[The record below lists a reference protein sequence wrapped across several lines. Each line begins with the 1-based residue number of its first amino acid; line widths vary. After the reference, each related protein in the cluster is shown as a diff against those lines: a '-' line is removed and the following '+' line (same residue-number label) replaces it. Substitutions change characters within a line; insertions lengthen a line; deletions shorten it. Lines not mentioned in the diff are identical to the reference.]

1 MIKLIWLVV
10 LACAACRLLFGKWP
24 WQIISGQVL
33 SGKPNRRR
41 EMEQARRKLGVQGAA
56 SRQEILDAHRRLIA
70 EVHPDRGGSNERVH
84 EANEARDL
92 LLDTL
97 STENRDTRS

>member
-1 MIKLIWLVV
+1 MTRLIWLVA
-10 LACAACRLLFGKWP
+10 LAVVACRVLFGKWP
-24 WQIISGQVL
+24 WQLFSGQFL
-33 SGKPNRRR
+33 SAKPGRQR
-41 EMEQARRKLGVQGAA
+41 EIEQARRKLGVHTDA

-92 LLDTL
+92 LLNTL